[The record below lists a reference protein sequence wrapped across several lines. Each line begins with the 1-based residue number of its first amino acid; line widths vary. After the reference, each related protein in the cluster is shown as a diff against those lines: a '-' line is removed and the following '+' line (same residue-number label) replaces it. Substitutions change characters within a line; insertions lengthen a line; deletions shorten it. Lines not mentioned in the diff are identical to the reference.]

1 MAVAIRKGRRSSMSG
16 DERTPAAA
24 ETPAAEESDLPL
36 EDETAPPAGYLGNT
50 LGVLA
55 PLAIGVGGL
64 ILSLQMG
71 LGSFTDPGPGLWPLL
86 ICTVLTAMSVVLLV
100 GGRRFHDAE
109 ALTRDSLRVPVAVIS
124 LVALVMA
131 MPYVGFEIP
140 TLVVTFVWL
149 AVLGRERWLFSAV
162 LAVVLTAVLWL
173 LFIQLFAVS
182 LPHLF

>member
-1 MAVAIRKGRRSSMSG
+1 
-16 DERTPAAA
+16 
-24 ETPAAEESDLPL
+24 
-36 EDETAPPAGYLGNT
+36 
-50 LGVLA
+50 
-55 PLAIGVGGL
+55 
-64 ILSLQMG
+64 
-71 LGSFTDPGPGLWPLL
+71 
-86 ICTVLTAMSVVLLV
+86 
-100 GGRRFHDAE
+100 
-109 ALTRDSLRVPVAVIS
+109 VAVIS